1 MSEKTTTQDY
11 RKQIIEASKKA
22 VEELIKVLKE
32 PIISEKTP
40 KSKEVTAD
48 KDLSADR
55 LKNAVAAK
63 KMASFDAFEIL
74 TRIDAEEANLVQA
87 KHGPSKGFAEQFSK
101 RS

>member
-1 MSEKTTTQDY
+1 MSEKFSTQDY

-22 VEELIKVLKE
+22 VEELIKVLNE
-32 PIISEKTP
+32 PIIAE
-40 KSKEVTAD
+40 KSKGKEATAD

-55 LKNAVAAK
+55 LKNAVMAK
-63 KMASFDAFEIL
+63 KMAQQDAFDML